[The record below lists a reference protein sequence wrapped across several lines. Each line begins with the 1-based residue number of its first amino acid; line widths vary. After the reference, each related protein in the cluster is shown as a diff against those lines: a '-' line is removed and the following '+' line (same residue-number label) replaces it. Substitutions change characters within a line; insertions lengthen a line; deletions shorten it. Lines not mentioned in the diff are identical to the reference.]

1 MNVVDIIIIILLIF
15 GALIGAK
22 RGFTKQLVSC
32 LGFIVVVIL
41 AFLLKN
47 PVSIFLYEHLPFF
60 SFAGI
65 FEKVSILN
73 ILLYEAV
80 AFLLVLFVLMIFLRL
95 LLFATSIFEKF
106 LTATIILGIPS
117 KILGA
122 LLGLLESFIWIFIL
136 LYVLSLPFF
145 NIKIIEDSSFREPI
159 LTKTPILSN
168 FTLDNI
174 EFINEFSDLKD
185 KYKEKE
191 NSNEFNLEALDLF
204 LKYEI
209 ITVDGV
215 EVLIEKDKIQ
225 IENIDTVLKKY
236 S

>member
-1 MNVVDIIIIILLIF
+1 
-15 GALIGAK
+15 
-22 RGFTKQLVSC
+22 
-32 LGFIVVVIL
+32 
-41 AFLLKN
+41 
-47 PVSIFLYEHLPFF
+47 
-60 SFAGI
+60 
-65 FEKVSILN
+65 
-73 ILLYEAV
+73 
-80 AFLLVLFVLMIFLRL
+80 MIFLRL

-204 LKYEI
+204 LKYDI